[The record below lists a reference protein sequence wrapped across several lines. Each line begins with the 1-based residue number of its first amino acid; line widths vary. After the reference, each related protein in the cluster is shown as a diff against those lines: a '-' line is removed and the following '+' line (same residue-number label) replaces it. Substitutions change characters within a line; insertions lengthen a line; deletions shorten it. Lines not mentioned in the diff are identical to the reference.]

1 MNENGEWR
9 SKREGSVDGEIG
21 WRPSFTYGLTTAV
34 IRSPTVFSC
43 DVTTCIAPTRPCIVT
58 FKNNFVNFG
67 LPSSEETLR
76 GIFLSNRSLAASSD
90 AGAQRLWQN

>member
-9 SKREGSVDGEIG
+9 LKHEGSIDGKIG
-21 WRPSFTYGLTTAV
+21 WQPSFTYCLTTVV

-43 DVTTCIAPTRPCIVT
+43 DVTTCIAPTLPCIVM

-67 LPSSEETLR
+67 LPFDEETPR
-76 GIFLSNRSLAASSD
+76 GIFLSNRSLAASSNT
-90 AGAQRLWQN
+90 GAQRLWQN